1 MQKRSLRQRRQCLV
15 KAVDHDIRS
24 PRISVLRK
32 IWMKAKMRSMGF
44 IHNQWYAFFMDRF
57 CYGFHIRYHAVISG
71 RHDDHCPDGRIL
83 IKGLPHIVYGNLCIQ
98 LRAMI
103 EFRIQIHWIQFI
115 HVYGMIHRLVAI
127 SCHKYGISFFSYA
140 CNGA

>member
-83 IKGLPHIVYGNLCIQ
+83 IKSLPHIVYGNLCIE

-103 EFRIQIHWIQFI
+103 EFRI
-115 HVYGMIHRLVAI
+115 
-127 SCHKYGISFFSYA
+127 
-140 CNGA
+140 